1 KLGKYKETVVV
12 VLPFF
17 YVYGMTT
24 IMNLSVMFGAKMI
37 LLPKF
42 DATEVLKTIE
52 KLEPTL
58 FPGAPTIYIGL
69 LNHPDINKY
78 DLSSIE
84 ACISGSA
91 ALPVEVQQQF
101 EKITGGNLVEGYG
114 LTESSPVTHAN
125 FIWD

>member
-1 KLGKYKETVVV
+1 MYL
-12 VLPFF
+12 VLIVCLFS
-17 YVYGMTT
+17 
-24 IMNLSVMFGAKMI
+24 NWMFGRNHTNEYLLDVLTFIHFYCITSFMYLFIMFVLEMI

-52 KLEPTL
+52 KLKPTL

-101 EKITGGNLVEGYG
+101 EKITGGNL
-114 LTESSPVTHAN
+114 
-125 FIWD
+125 